1 MWVKVEALEVV
12 VDGNKTKSQALVEA
26 LKQPNGA
33 RFYRCALQ
41 VNPFAYHGRHG
52 KQSTFQNEAAYNTA
66 IIEACRNN
74 NIETIAVTDHYRIS
88 DSLSLINAA
97 RTAGIF
103 VFGGFEAASNDGVHF
118 LCLYDPDKDGTL
130 ERLIGQLGVRDHT
143 MLSPNGDKN
152 CLQLLEC
159 VREQGGIAIAAHV
172 AADNGLLATLEGQPR
187 MNAWKSPDLY
197 ACALPGQISEAP
209 QNVRTILENKDVA
222 HRRDRPVAVI
232 NASDVNSPEELAEQ
246 RSSCFIKMS
255 ALSVEGLRQA
265 FLDPASRIRLNSD
278 MPSEPHAEFIAMAW
292 EGGFLEGTRLHFNGN
307 LNVLVGGR
315 GTGKSTVI
323 ESLRYVLAI
332 DPLGEEA
339 NKAHQGVLKFVLKS
353 GTKVSLLVRSHHPSR
368 QDYTIERTIPNPPVV
383 KDEFGNILNLSPRDV
398 VPGVE
403 VFGQHEISELTKS
416 REKLTLLLER
426 FVERDPNAGAQKAK
440 LRLELERSR
449 GRITDVQRESKLI
462 EERLSLLP
470 GLEETQK
477 RFQDAGLEER
487 LKEKSLLVREE
498 RILATIKERLVPFL
512 VVRNELAELLPID
525 TAFLSTK
532 ALDGLPNSAMLTDG
546 AGILKRASVQFQT
559 ITGQIE
565 QTISVVNTELS
576 ALRTRWDERKQ
587 VVETTYQALLRELQK
602 SKIDGEEFIR
612 LRRHIEELRPLREKK
627 ETLARD
633 LAAFQANRRNLL
645 DEWFNLQSADYR
657 ELERAAKRVSRKLE
671 GKVRAMVT
679 MGGNR
684 EPLEKLL
691 RDELGGNLAALI
703 DRLKNRD
710 TFSLLDLAQ
719 RCREGKD
726 SLISHYGLP
735 ATSAER
741 LAQASDEIFMKL
753 EELELPATT
762 KIELNTSSD
771 GEQETWQ
778 TLEALS
784 TGQKATAVL
793 LLLLLESEAPLVVDQ
808 PEDDLDNRFITEG
821 VVPTMKD
828 EKRKRQFIFSTHN
841 ANIPVLGDAEL
852 IIGLSTGIQN
862 DTVQGKTNERYMGSI
877 DMQPVR
883 EMVEEILEGGKTAF
897 EMRRQK
903 YGF

>member
-1 MWVKVEALEVV
+1 MQS
-12 VDGNKTKSQALVEA
+12 NKTQSQALREA
-26 LKQPNGA
+26 LNQPNGA

-52 KQSTFQNEAAYNTA
+52 RQTTFQNEDNYNAA
-66 IIEACRNN
+66 IIHACLTNHIEA
-74 NIETIAVTDHYRIS
+74 IAVTDHFRVA
-88 DSLSLINAA
+88 DSWGLIRAA
-97 RTAGIF
+97 RTEGIF
-103 VFGGFEAASNDGVHF
+103 VFGGFEAASKDGVHF
-118 LCLYDPDKDGTL
+118 LCLYDIDEDDNL
-130 ERLIGQLGVRDHT
+130 ERFIGKFGVHKNNNV
-143 MLSPNGDKN
+143 LSPNGDKD
-152 CLQLLEC
+152 CLELLEC
-159 VREQGGIAIAAHV
+159 VRGQRGIAIAAHV

-197 ACALPGQISEAP
+197 ACALPGPIGDAP
-209 QNVRTILENKDVA
+209 QNVRAILENKDVA
-222 HRRDRPVAVI
+222 HRRERPVAVI
-232 NASDVNSPEELAEQ
+232 NASDVYRPEDLAAP

-265 FLDPASRIRLNSD
+265 FLDPQSRIRLNRD
-278 MPSEPHAEFIAMAW
+278 APPEPHTQFIAMAW
-292 EGGFLEGTRLHFNGN
+292 EGGFLDGTRLHFNGN

-315 GTGKSTVI
+315 GTGKSTII

-339 NKAHQGVLKFVLKS
+339 NKAHQGVLKHVLKS
-353 GTKVSLLVRSHHPSR
+353 GTKVSLLVRSHHPAKH
-368 QDYTIERTIPNPPVV
+368 DYTIERTIPNPPVV
-383 KDEFGNILNLSPRDV
+383 KDERGDVLNLSPRDL

-449 GRITDVQRESKLI
+449 GRITDVQREMKLI
-462 EERLSLLP
+462 EERLAQLP

-498 RILATIKERLVPFL
+498 RILATIKERLEPVSTVQHELVGLVPL
-512 VVRNELAELLPID
+512 D
-525 TAFLSTK
+525 TAFLSGK
-532 ALDGLPNSAMLTDG
+532 ALEGLPNSALLIEG
-546 AGILKRASVQFQT
+546 AAILDRV
-559 ITGQIE
+559 TGELQAVAGSIE
-565 QTISVVNTELS
+565 QILASADADLS
-576 ALRTRWDERKQ
+576 GLRSRWEARKHA
-587 VVETTYQALLRELQK
+587 VDATYQALLRELQK
-602 SKIDGEEFIR
+602 SSIDGEEFIR
-612 LRRHIEELRPLREKK
+612 LRRQIEELRPLRERR
-627 ETLARD
+627 ETLSRD
-633 LAAFQANRRNLL
+633 LSANQAKRRNLL
-645 DEWFNLQSADYR
+645 DEWLSLQTAEYR
-657 ELERAAKRVSRKLE
+657 ALEKAAKRVSRKL
-671 GKVRAMVT
+671 KNRVRAMVT

-691 RDELGGNLAALI
+691 REEIGGNLAALL

-710 TFSLLDLAQ
+710 SLSLLDLAQ

-726 SLISHYGLP
+726 SLVSHYALP
-735 ATSAER
+735 PTAAER
-741 LAQASDEIFMKL
+741 LAQATPDAFMKI

-762 KIELNTSSD
+762 QIELNTSSE
-771 GEQETWQ
+771 GEPETWQ
-778 TLEALS
+778 TIEALS

-828 EKRKRQFIFSTHN
+828 EKRKRQFVFSTHN

-852 IIGLSTGIQN
+852 IIGLSTGIQH
-862 DTVQGKTNERYMGSI
+862 DVVQGQINERHMGSI

-883 EMVEEILEGGKTAF
+883 EMVEDILEGGKTAF

>member
-1 MWVKVEALEVV
+1 MM
-12 VDGNKTKSQALVEA
+12 DGNKTQSQVLIKA

-52 KQSTFQNEAAYNTA
+52 KQTAFQNETDYNTA
-66 IIEACRNN
+66 IIEACRTN
-74 NIETIAVTDHYRIS
+74 NIEAIAVTDHYRIS
-88 DSLSLINAA
+88 DSLGLINAA
-97 RTAGIF
+97 RAAGIF

-118 LCLYDPDKDGTL
+118 LCLYDPDKDSSL

-197 ACALPGQISEAP
+197 ACALPGPISDAP
-209 QNVRTILENKDVA
+209 QNVRAILENKDVA
-222 HRRDRPVAVI
+222 HRRERPVAVI
-232 NASDVNSPEELAEQ
+232 NASDVNSPEALAEQ

-265 FLDPASRIRLNSD
+265 FLDPGSRIRLNCD
-278 MPSEPHAEFIAMAW
+278 APPEPHAEFIAMAW

-315 GTGKSTVI
+315 GTGKSTII

-332 DPLGEEA
+332 DPIGEEA

-353 GTKVSLLVRSHHPSR
+353 GTKVSLLVRSHHPAR

-383 KDEFGNILNLSPRDV
+383 KDEFGNVLNLSPRDV

-426 FVERDPNAGAQKAK
+426 FVERDPNAGAQKSK

-449 GRITDVQRESKLI
+449 GRIADVQREAKLI

-498 RILATIKERLVPFL
+498 RILATIKERLAPVSTI
-512 VVRNELAELLPID
+512 RNELAELHPID
-525 TAFLSTK
+525 TAFLSPK
-532 ALDGLPNSAMLTDG
+532 ALEGLPNSAFLTEG
-546 AGILKRASVQFQT
+546 AGILNRASSQLQA
-559 ITGQIE
+559 ITGQID
-565 QTISVVNTELS
+565 QAISVANTELF
-576 ALRTRWDERKQ
+576 ALHARWDERKQ

-612 LRRHIEELRPLREKK
+612 LRRQIEELKPLREKK
-627 ETLARD
+627 ETRARD
-633 LAAFQANRRNLL
+633 MAAFQANRRNLL
-645 DEWFNLQSADYR
+645 DEWFNFQSADYR
-657 ELERAAKRVSRKLE
+657 ELEKAAKRVSRKLE
-671 GKVRAMVT
+671 GRVRVMVT

-691 RDELGGNLAALI
+691 REELGGNLAALI
-703 DRLKNRD
+703 DRLTSRD
-710 TFSLLDLAQ
+710 TLSLLDFAQ

-726 SLISHYGLP
+726 SLISNYGLP
-735 ATSAER
+735 AAGAER
-741 LAQASDEIFMKL
+741 LAQATDDIFMKL

-762 KIELNTSSD
+762 KIELNTSSE
-771 GEQETWQ
+771 GEPETWQ

-852 IIGLSTGIQN
+852 IIGLTTGIQN
-862 DTVQGKTNERYMGSI
+862 EALQGRINERHMGSI

>member
-1 MWVKVEALEVV
+1 MM
-12 VDGNKTKSQALVEA
+12 DGNKTQSQVLIRA

-52 KQSTFQNEAAYNTA
+52 KQTAFQNETDYNTA
-66 IIEACRNN
+66 IIEACRTN
-74 NIETIAVTDHYRIS
+74 NIEAIAVTDHYRIS
-88 DSLSLINAA
+88 DSLGLINAA
-97 RTAGIF
+97 RAAGIF
-103 VFGGFEAASNDGVHF
+103 VFGGFEAASDDGVHF
-118 LCLYDPDKDGTL
+118 LCLYDPDKDSSL

-143 MLSPNGDKN
+143 ALSPNGDKN
-152 CLQLLEC
+152 CLKLLEC

-197 ACALPGQISEAP
+197 ACALPGPIVDAP
-209 QNVRTILENKDVA
+209 QNVRAILENKDVA
-222 HRRDRPVAVI
+222 HRRERPVAVI
-232 NASDVNSPEELAEQ
+232 NASDVNSPDALAEQ

-265 FLDPASRIRLNSD
+265 FLDPGSRIRLNCD
-278 MPSEPHAEFIAMAW
+278 APPEPHAEFIAMAW

-315 GTGKSTVI
+315 GTGKSTII

-332 DPLGEEA
+332 DPIGEEA

-353 GTKVSLLVRSHHPSR
+353 GTKVSLLVRSHHPAR

-383 KDEFGNILNLSPRDV
+383 KDEFGNVLNLSPRDV

-426 FVERDPNAGAQKAK
+426 FVERDPNAGAQKSK

-449 GRITDVQRESKLI
+449 GRIADVQREAKLI

-498 RILATIKERLVPFL
+498 RILATIKERLAPVL
-512 VVRNELAELLPID
+512 TARNELAELHPID

-532 ALDGLPNSAMLTDG
+532 ALEGLPNSALLTEG
-546 AGILKRASVQFQT
+546 AGILNRASSQLQA
-559 ITGQIE
+559 ITGQID
-565 QTISVVNTELS
+565 QTISVANTELS
-576 ALRTRWDERKQ
+576 ALHARWDERKQ

-612 LRRHIEELRPLREKK
+612 LRRQIEELKPLREKK

-633 LAAFQANRRNLL
+633 MAAFQANRRNLL

-657 ELERAAKRVSRKLE
+657 ELEKAAKRVSRKLE
-671 GKVRAMVT
+671 GRVRVMVT

-691 RDELGGNLAALI
+691 REELGGNLAALI
-703 DRLKNRD
+703 DRLTSRD
-710 TFSLLDLAQ
+710 TLSLLDLSQ

-726 SLISHYGLP
+726 SLISNYGLP
-735 ATSAER
+735 ATGAER
-741 LAQASDEIFMKL
+741 LAQATDDIFMKL

-762 KIELNTSSD
+762 KIELNTSSE
-771 GEQETWQ
+771 GEPETWQ

-862 DTVQGKTNERYMGSI
+862 EVVQGRINERHMGSI

>member
-1 MWVKVEALEVV
+1 MMQS
-12 VDGNKTKSQALVEA
+12 NKTRSQALNEA

-41 VNPFAYHGRHG
+41 VNPFAYHDRHA
-52 KQSTFQNEAAYNTA
+52 KQTAFQNEADYNSA
-66 IIEACRNN
+66 IIEACHAND
-74 NIETIAVTDHYRIS
+74 IEAIAVTDHYRIN
-88 DSLSLINAA
+88 DSRGLINAA
-97 RTAGIF
+97 RAAGIF
-103 VFGGFEAASNDGVHF
+103 AFGGFEAASDDGVHF
-118 LCLYDPDKDGTL
+118 LCLYDPDKDDRL
-130 ERLIGQLGVRDHT
+130 ERLIGQMGVGDHKAI
-143 MLSPNGDKN
+143 SPNGDKN
-152 CLQLLEC
+152 CLKLLEC
-159 VREQGGIAIAAHV
+159 VRKQGGISIAAHV

-197 ACALPGQISEAP
+197 ACALPGPIGDAP
-209 QNVRTILENKDVA
+209 QNVRAILENKDAAHKRERRVA
-222 HRRDRPVAVI
+222 II
-232 NASDVNSPEELAEQ
+232 NASDVNSPEDLAEP

-265 FLDPASRIRLNSD
+265 FLDPDSRIRLHSD
-278 MPSEPHAEFIAMAW
+278 PRPEPHAEFIAMAW
-292 EGGFLEGTRLHFNGN
+292 EGGFLDGTRLHFNGN

-315 GTGKSTVI
+315 GTGKSTII
-323 ESLRYVLAI
+323 ESLRYALAI
-332 DPLGEEA
+332 DPIGEEA
-339 NKAHQGVLKFVLKS
+339 NKAHQGVLKHVLKS
-353 GTKVSLLVRSHHPSR
+353 GTKVSLLVRSHHPAKH
-368 QDYTIERTIPNPPVV
+368 DYTIERTVPNPPVV
-383 KDEFGNILNLSPRDV
+383 KDELGNVLNLSPRDV
-398 VPGVE
+398 APGVE

-440 LRLELERSR
+440 LRLDLERSR
-449 GRITDVQRESKLI
+449 GRIADVQREFKLI

-470 GLEETQK
+470 SLEETQK

-498 RILATIKERLVPFL
+498 RILATIKERLAPVSML
-512 VVRNELAELLPID
+512 HQKLAGLLPID
-525 TAFLSTK
+525 TAFLSAK
-532 ALDGLPNSAMLTDG
+532 SLEGLPNSVMLMEG
-546 AGILKRASVQFQT
+546 AAILDRMTVQLQV
-559 ITGQIE
+559 IAGQIE
-565 QTISVVNTELS
+565 QMLSVSDAGVS
-576 ALRTRWDERKQ
+576 ALRGRWDERRQ
-587 VVETTYQALLRELQK
+587 AVETTYQALLRELQK

-612 LRRHIEELRPLREKK
+612 LRRQIEELRPLREKK
-627 ETLARD
+627 EALTRD
-633 LAAFQANRRNLL
+633 LATYQQNRRNLL
-645 DEWFNLQSADYR
+645 DEWINLQSAEYR
-657 ELERAAKRVSRKLE
+657 ALEKAAKRVSRKL
-671 GKVRAMVT
+671 GGRVRAMVT

-691 RDELGGNLAALI
+691 RDEIGGNLAALLE
-703 DRLKNRD
+703 RLKSRE
-710 TFSLLDLAQ
+710 TLSLFDFAQ

-726 SLISHYGLP
+726 SLISNYSLP
-735 ATSAER
+735 SAAAER
-741 LAQASDEIFMKL
+741 LAQADPDIFMRL

-762 KIELNTSSD
+762 QVELNTSSE
-771 GEQETWQ
+771 GEPETWQ
-778 TLEALS
+778 TVEALS

-821 VVPTMKD
+821 VVPTMRN
-828 EKRKRQFIFSTHN
+828 EKRKRQFVFSTHN

-862 DTVQGKTNERYMGSI
+862 EVVQGRVNKRHMGSI
-877 DMQPVR
+877 DIQPVR

>member
-1 MWVKVEALEVV
+1 MIQS
-12 VDGNKTKSQALVEA
+12 NKTRSTALNEA

-52 KQSTFQNEAAYNTA
+52 KQTAFQNEADYNAA
-66 IIEACRNN
+66 IIEACRANGV
-74 NIETIAVTDHYRIS
+74 EAIAVTDHYRVS
-88 DSLSLINAA
+88 DSVGLVNAA
-97 RTAGIF
+97 RAAGVF
-103 VFGGFEAASNDGVHF
+103 VFGGFEAASDDGVHF
-118 LCLYDPDKDGTL
+118 LCLYDPDKDSSL

-152 CLQLLEC
+152 CLKLLEC
-159 VREQGGIAIAAHV
+159 VREQGGITVAAHV

-197 ACALPGQISEAP
+197 ACGLPGPASDAP
-209 QNVRTILENKDVA
+209 QNMRPILENKDPA
-222 HRRDRPVAVI
+222 HWRERRVAVI
-232 NASDVNSPEELAEQ
+232 NASDVNSPEDMADP

-265 FLDPASRIRLNSD
+265 FLDPDSRIRLHSD
-278 MPSEPHAEFIAMAW
+278 PRPEPHTEFVAMAW
-292 EGGFLEGTRLHFNGN
+292 EGGFLDGTRIHFNGN

-315 GTGKSTVI
+315 GTGKSTVL
-323 ESLRYVLAI
+323 ESLRYALAI

-339 NKAHQGVLKFVLKS
+339 TKAHQGVLKYVLKS
-353 GTKVSLLVRSHHPSR
+353 GTKVSLLVRSHHPAKH
-368 QDYTIERTIPNPPVV
+368 DYTIERTIPNPAVV
-383 KDEFGNILNLSPRDV
+383 KDECGEVLNLSPRDV

-449 GRITDVQRESKLI
+449 GRIADVQREMKLI
-462 EERLSLLP
+462 EERLGLLP

-487 LKEKSLLVREE
+487 LKEKSLMVREE
-498 RILATIKERLVPFL
+498 RILATIKERLQPVL
-512 VVRNELAELLPID
+512 ALRQELAGLLPID
-525 TAFLSTK
+525 TAFLSAK
-532 ALDGLPNSAMLTDG
+532 ALDGLPNSAILSEGAAILQKVTDQLQAI
-546 AGILKRASVQFQT
+546 AGQVDKSLAVADA
-559 ITGQIE
+559 
-565 QTISVVNTELS
+565 ELA
-576 ALRTRWDERKQ
+576 ALRVRWDERKQ
-587 VVETTYQALLRELQK
+587 AVETTYQALLRELQK

-612 LRRHIEELRPLREKK
+612 LRRQIEELRPLREKK
-627 ETLARD
+627 EVLTRD
-633 LAAFQANRRNLL
+633 LATYQTNRRNLL
-645 DEWFNLQSADYR
+645 DEWFNLQSAEYR
-657 ELERAAKRVSRKLE
+657 ALEKAAKRVSRKLK

-691 RDELGGNLAALI
+691 RDEVGGNLAAMLE
-703 DRLKNRD
+703 RLKSRD
-710 TFSLLDLAQ
+710 SLSLLDFSQ

-726 SLISHYGLP
+726 SLVANYSLP
-735 ATSAER
+735 PAAAER
-741 LAQASDEIFMKL
+741 IAQATPDLFMKI

-762 KIELNTSSD
+762 KVELNTSAED
-771 GEQETWQ
+771 EPETWQ
-778 TLEALS
+778 TIEALS

-808 PEDDLDNRFITEG
+808 PEDDLDNRFITES

-852 IIGLSTGIQN
+852 IIGLSTGVLN
-862 DTVQGKTNERYMGSI
+862 DAVQGRISERHMGSI

>member
-1 MWVKVEALEVV
+1 MIE
-12 VDGNKTKSQALVEA
+12 GNKTRSQALNEA
-26 LKQPNGA
+26 LKKPNGA

-41 VNPFAYHGRHG
+41 VNPFAYQSRHG
-52 KQSTFQNEAAYNTA
+52 KQTAFQSEADYNSA
-66 IIEACRNN
+66 IIEACRSN
-74 NIETIAVTDHYRIS
+74 NIEAIAVTDHYRIS
-88 DSLSLINAA
+88 DSVGLINAA
-97 RTAGIF
+97 RAAGIF
-103 VFGGFEAASNDGVHF
+103 VFGGFEAASDDGVHF
-118 LCLYDPDKDGTL
+118 LCLYDPDKDSSL
-130 ERLIGQLGVRDHT
+130 ERIIGQLGVRDHKA
-143 MLSPNGDKN
+143 LSPNGDKN
-152 CLQLLEC
+152 CLKLLAC
-159 VREQGGIAIAAHV
+159 VREQGGITIAAHV
-172 AADNGLLATLEGQPR
+172 AADNGLLVTLEGQPR

-197 ACALPGQISEAP
+197 ACALPGPIGDAP
-209 QNVRTILENKDVA
+209 QNVRDILENKDAA
-222 HRRDRPVAVI
+222 HRRERPVAVI
-232 NASDVNSPEELAEQ
+232 NASDVNDPDDLAEK

-265 FLDPASRIRLNSD
+265 FLDPESRIRLNSD
-278 MPSEPHAEFIAMAW
+278 APPEPHAEFIAMAW
-292 EGGFLEGTRLHFNGN
+292 EGGFLVGARLHFNGN

-315 GTGKSTVI
+315 GTGKSTVV

-339 NKAHQGVLKFVLKS
+339 NKAHQGVLKHVLKS
-353 GTKVSLLVRSHHPSR
+353 GTKVSLLVRSHHPAKH
-368 QDYTIERTIPNPPVV
+368 DYTIERTIPNPPVV
-383 KDEFGNILNLSPRDV
+383 KDETGNVLNLAPRDV

-416 REKLTLLLER
+416 RQKLTLLLER
-426 FVERDPNAGAQKAK
+426 FVERDPNAAAQKAK

-449 GRITDVQRESKLI
+449 GRIADVQREMKLI
-462 EERLSLLP
+462 EERLGLLP
-470 GLEETQK
+470 SLEETQK

-498 RILATIKERLVPFL
+498 RILATIKERLAPVSI
-512 VVRNELAELLPID
+512 VGQELAGLLPID
-525 TAFLSTK
+525 TAFLSAK
-532 ALDGLPNSAMLTDG
+532 SLEGLPNSDILSCGAIILNRTTDQLKAIAEQIDRTLTD
-546 AGILKRASVQFQT
+546 ADADMSPLRA
-559 ITGQIE
+559 
-565 QTISVVNTELS
+565 
-576 ALRTRWDERKQ
+576 RWEERKQ
-587 VVETTYQALLRELQK
+587 AVETNYQALLRELQK

-612 LRRHIEELRPLREKK
+612 LRRQIEELRPLREKK
-627 ETLARD
+627 EVLVRD
-633 LAAFQANRRNLL
+633 LSVNQANRRNLL
-645 DEWFNLQSADYR
+645 DEWFNLQSAEYR
-657 ELERAAKRVSRKLE
+657 ALEKAAKRVSQKLK
-671 GKVRAMVT
+671 GRVRAMVT

-691 RDELGGNLAALI
+691 REEVGGNLAALL

-710 TFSLLDLAQ
+710 SLSLLDLAQ

-726 SLISHYGLP
+726 SLASIYGLP
-735 ATSAER
+735 PVAAER
-741 LAQASDEIFMKL
+741 LAQASPDILMKL

-771 GEQETWQ
+771 GEPETWQ

-821 VVPTMKD
+821 VVPTMKN
-828 EKRKRQFIFSTHN
+828 EKRKRQFVFSTHN

-852 IIGLSTGIQN
+852 IIGLSTGLQN
-862 DTVQGKTNERYMGSI
+862 EAVQGRVNERHMGSI

>member
-1 MWVKVEALEVV
+1 MMQS
-12 VDGNKTKSQALVEA
+12 NKTRSQALNEA

-41 VNPFAYHGRHG
+41 VNPFAYHDRHA
-52 KQSTFQNEAAYNTA
+52 KQTAFQNEADYNSA
-66 IIEACRNN
+66 IIEACHAND
-74 NIETIAVTDHYRIS
+74 IEAIAVTDHYRIN
-88 DSLSLINAA
+88 DSRGLINAA
-97 RTAGIF
+97 RAAGIF
-103 VFGGFEAASNDGVHF
+103 AFGGFEAASDDGVHF
-118 LCLYDPDKDGTL
+118 LCLYDPDKDDSL
-130 ERLIGQLGVRDHT
+130 ERLIGQMGVGDHKAI
-143 MLSPNGDKN
+143 SPNGDKN
-152 CLQLLEC
+152 CLKLLEC
-159 VREQGGIAIAAHV
+159 VRKQGGISIAAHV

-197 ACALPGQISEAP
+197 ACALPGPIGDAP
-209 QNVRTILENKDVA
+209 QNVRAILENKDAAHKRERRVA
-222 HRRDRPVAVI
+222 II
-232 NASDVNSPEELAEQ
+232 NASDVNSPEDLAEP

-265 FLDPASRIRLNSD
+265 FLDPDSRIRLHSD
-278 MPSEPHAEFIAMAW
+278 PCPEPHAEFIAMAW
-292 EGGFLEGTRLHFNGN
+292 EGGFLDGTRLHFNSN

-323 ESLRYVLAI
+323 ESLRYALAI
-332 DPLGEEA
+332 DPIGEEA
-339 NKAHQGVLKFVLKS
+339 NKAHQGVLKHVLKS
-353 GTKVSLLVRSHHPSR
+353 GTKVSLLVRSHHPAKH
-368 QDYTIERTIPNPPVV
+368 DYTIERTVPNPPVV
-383 KDEFGNILNLSPRDV
+383 KDELGNVLNLSPRDV
-398 VPGVE
+398 APGVE

-440 LRLELERSR
+440 LRLDLERSR
-449 GRITDVQRESKLI
+449 GRIADVQREFKLI

-470 GLEETQK
+470 SLEETQK

-498 RILATIKERLVPFL
+498 RILATIKERLAPVSML
-512 VVRNELAELLPID
+512 HQELAGLLPID
-525 TAFLSTK
+525 TAFLSAK
-532 ALDGLPNSAMLTDG
+532 SLEGLPNSVMLMEG
-546 AGILKRASVQFQT
+546 AAILDRMTVQLQA
-559 ITGQIE
+559 IAGQIE
-565 QTISVVNTELS
+565 QMLSVSDAGVS
-576 ALRTRWDERKQ
+576 ALRGRWDERRQ
-587 VVETTYQALLRELQK
+587 AVETTYQALLRELQK

-612 LRRHIEELRPLREKK
+612 LRRQIEELRPLREKK
-627 ETLARD
+627 EALTRD
-633 LAAFQANRRNLL
+633 LATYQQNRRNLL
-645 DEWFNLQSADYR
+645 DEWINLQSAEYR
-657 ELERAAKRVSRKLE
+657 ALEKAAKRVSRKL
-671 GKVRAMVT
+671 GGRVRAMVT

-691 RDELGGNLAALI
+691 RDEIGGNLAALLE
-703 DRLKNRD
+703 RLKSRD
-710 TFSLLDLAQ
+710 TLSLLDFAQ

-726 SLISHYGLP
+726 SLVSNYSLP
-735 ATSAER
+735 PAAAER
-741 LAQASDEIFMKL
+741 LAQAGPDIFMRL

-762 KIELNTSSD
+762 KVELNTSSE
-771 GEQETWQ
+771 GEPETWQ
-778 TLEALS
+778 TIEALS

-828 EKRKRQFIFSTHN
+828 EKRKRQFVFSTHN

-852 IIGLSTGIQN
+852 IIGLSTGVQHE
-862 DTVQGKTNERYMGSI
+862 TVQGRINERHMGSI
-877 DMQPVR
+877 DMAPVR
-883 EMVEEILEGGKTAF
+883 EMVEEILEGGKAAF